1 MRSNDITKLQDVL
14 DFVNSQ
20 GRMKYVRPI
29 YRDLYA
35 WEAVRQ
41 QAIDNF
47 LANEQFMMHVSAY
60 TLRKDLHLV

>member
-1 MRSNDITKLQDVL
+1 MTPALN
-14 DFVNSQ
+14 FVTEQ

-41 QAIDNF
+41 KAIDTF
-47 LANEQFMMHVSAY
+47 LANKDKMMYVSAH
-60 TLRKDLHLV
+60 TVAKDLHLDIDD